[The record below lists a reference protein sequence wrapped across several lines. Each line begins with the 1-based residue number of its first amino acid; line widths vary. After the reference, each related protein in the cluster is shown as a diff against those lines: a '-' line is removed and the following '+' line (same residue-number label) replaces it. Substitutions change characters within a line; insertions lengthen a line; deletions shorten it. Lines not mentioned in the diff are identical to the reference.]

1 MSSLSGLCQKDRRS
15 VCSPFASESRPLLR
29 CVRYSF
35 GKYYLDH
42 FVVAWRAT
50 VVNKPNVGEAKILC
64 TICSP
69 EPDEMRWMLQHFIQ
83 SIELKFQSPEEK
95 KAEYALTPF
104 PEVRAENLRLQN
116 EKKTVP
122 RDGDGLVGASQKAMV
137 RQVVEK
143 APGRERS
150 S

>member
-1 MSSLSGLCQKDRRS
+1 
-15 VCSPFASESRPLLR
+15 
-29 CVRYSF
+29 
-35 GKYYLDH
+35 
-42 FVVAWRAT
+42 
-50 VVNKPNVGEAKILC
+50 
-64 TICSP
+64 
-69 EPDEMRWMLQHFIQ
+69 MLQHFIQ